1 MFIRRQIKEKV
12 MDIKSKRETM
22 PIFSKYFSILKM
34 RQQKA
39 LFKVVREDL
48 SEKVTIELSPS

>member
-22 PIFSKYFSILKM
+22 PIFFKIFFHFKDETAKSI
-34 RQQKA
+34 
-39 LFKVVREDL
+39 
-48 SEKVTIELSPS
+48 I